1 VSLQATQS
9 NRHATGVYSVFF
21 SGFKIDYEMIAGF
34 IFGLFFIPNGKLYLT
49 MDRTNWQWGKC
60 DINILTLGIVFKGV
74 AIPIFWVLLDKKGN
88 SDTPERIAL
97 IQRFIGRFGKDCIAG
112 ILADREF
119 IGTSWF
125 GWMLSEKI
133 PFYIRVKKNL
143 WTTNSRGL
151 AVKID
156 KLFYDLRP
164 MSQRVLYG
172 KRNVMGHEL
181 YLAALRMFDGEL
193 LIVATSESP
202 GNAIEI
208 YGLRWEI
215 ETLFGCLKGRGF
227 NFEDTHVT
235 DRERISR
242 IFVLLSVAFCW
253 AHKTGEWR
261 HEVEPICLKTHG
273 RPAVS
278 LFRYG
283 LDYLVEAIAKL
294 VYRADLFEACIKQMW
309 FFLSPPLKKGG

>member
-1 VSLQATQS
+1 MQRSCRAIDVC
-9 NRHATGVYSVFF
+9 SVFF
-21 SGFKIDYEMIAGF
+21 SGFKIDYDIIAGF
-34 IFGLFFIPNGKLYLT
+34 IFGLFFVPNVPLYLT

-60 DINILTLGIVFKGV
+60 DINILTLGVVYKGM
-74 AIPIFWVLLDKKGN
+74 AIPIFWMLLDKKGN
-88 SDTPERIAL
+88 SDTQERIAL
-97 IQRFIGRFGKDCIAG
+97 IQKFIARFGKDCIAG

-119 IGTSWF
+119 IGTAWF
-125 GWMLSEKI
+125 GWLISEKI
-133 PFYIRVKKNL
+133 PFYIRVKKNI

-151 AVKID
+151 PVKMNT
-156 KLFYDLRP
+156 LFYNLRP
-164 MSQRVLYG
+164 GSQHVLYG
-172 KRNVMGHEL
+172 KRDVLGHEL
-181 YLAALRMFDGEL
+181 HVAALGMPDGEL
-193 LIVATSESP
+193 LIVVTSESP

-215 ETLFGCLKGRGF
+215 ETLFACLKGRGF

-235 DRERISR
+235 ELERIKG

-253 AHKTGEWR
+253 AHKTGEWL

-283 LDYLVEAIAKL
+283 LDYIVEAIAKL
-294 VYRADLFEACIKQMW
+294 IYRVDILEKCIKQIR